1 MIWIA
6 DRLRKQTDSKE
17 SGAQS
22 VQRRYDSEAGRLW
35 SRFVQGVERDLGAY
49 RQQKGNADLQRVSKF
64 ECRVS
69 NPAANTAVTVAADM
83 SDQTIRYAYE
93 PLAKDSAVPEEGI
106 LTIRKSG
113 RLLELYSADQR
124 LTLEEARRLILEPL
138 LFPTLP
144 EDIEAPG
151 T

>member
-1 MIWIA
+1 MNWIT
-6 DRLRKQTDSKE
+6 DRLRQHPDSQE
-17 SGAQS
+17 SNAQS
-22 VQRRYDSEAGRLW
+22 VQRGYDSEARRLW

-49 RQQKGNADLQRVSKF
+49 RQQKGNADLRRVSEF

-93 PLAKDSAVPEEGI
+93 PLAKATAVPEEGI

-144 EDIEAPG
+144 DDLEAAG